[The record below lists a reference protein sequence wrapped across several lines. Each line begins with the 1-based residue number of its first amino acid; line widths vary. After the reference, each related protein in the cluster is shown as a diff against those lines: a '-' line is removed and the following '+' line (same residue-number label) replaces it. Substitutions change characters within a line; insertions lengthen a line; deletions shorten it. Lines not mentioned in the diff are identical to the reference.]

1 MPLQQELF
9 WAICRKNATGNSRL
23 GMASFQFKHTIEGDV
38 NVISPSDIALL
49 LKKGSRE
56 IKR

>member
-49 LKKGSRE
+49 LKKGHV
-56 IKR
+56 K

>member
-1 MPLQQELF
+1 
-9 WAICRKNATGNSRL
+9 
-23 GMASFQFKHTIEGDV
+23 MASFQFKHTIEGDV
-38 NVISPSDIALL
+38 NIISPSDIDLL